1 MRTPVVLVAGQGDT
15 DSATGTLMQRPG
27 TVVVEHRFD
36 GHVVRRTTAMLRR
49 DELTTAEA
57 VLELAHGCVA
67 CTIRNDLL
75 VYLRVLHRR
84 SDVQRIVVHLAPW
97 LEPEPI
103 CLAINH
109 VRVRIGEIQIPA
121 GPQQRVAAPEAPAGD
136 RVEDHVELGQ
146 PPLPAVLRV
155 VQRVVRAEF

>member
-1 MRTPVVLVAGQGDT
+1 
-15 DSATGTLMQRPG
+15 MQRPG

-75 VYLRVLHRR
+75 VYLRMLHRR
-84 SDVQRIVVHLAPW
+84 SDVQRIVVGLASDPRHRRPGRKV
-97 LEPEPI
+97 LPSLRPAAVGRPESG
-103 CLAINH
+103 
-109 VRVRIGEIQIPA
+109 RR
-121 GPQQRVAAPEAPAGD
+121 
-136 RVEDHVELGQ
+136 
-146 PPLPAVLRV
+146 
-155 VQRVVRAEF
+155 